1 MKETIE
7 KINNELKEFWNKN
20 QKKHPDICKNLELL
34 GIVVIKGGVPMIG
47 GALFGALIW
56 VAGGPIG
63 ITVGVPIGIL
73 LVFKGALLQF
83 KPSID
88 EKYNQIK
95 KTKKL
100 EKLLKRL
107 ESIVEEVNL
116 QEENIITIE
125 SDSEL
130 REENLSDILRKHK
143 LHNEECRKKFFED
156 DQSFKS
162 ETKLQDWGKNI
173 GEEVNKLHSAASLV
187 QQDVTS
193 NYQTSKM

>member
-20 QKKHPDICKNLELL
+20 QKKHPDICKNLELS

-47 GALFGALIW
+47 GALFGALIG
-56 VAGGPIG
+56 VPGG
-63 ITVGVPIGIL
+63 PIGIL

-116 QEENIITIE
+116 QEENTITIE

-143 LHNEECRKKFFED
+143 LYNEECRKKFFED
-156 DQSFKS
+156 DQSFQS
-162 ETKLQDWGKNI
+162 ETKLQEWGKNI
-173 GEEVNKLHSAASLV
+173 GEEVNKLHSVTSLG
-187 QQDVTS
+187 QQDVTN

>member
-1 MKETIE
+1 
-7 KINNELKEFWNKN
+7 
-20 QKKHPDICKNLELL
+20 
-34 GIVVIKGGVPMIG
+34 MIG
-47 GALFGALIW
+47 GALFGALIG
-56 VAGGPIG
+56 VSGGPIG
-63 ITVGVPIGIL
+63 VL

-116 QEENIITIE
+116 QEENTITIE

-130 REENLSDILRKHK
+130 REENLFDILRKHK
-143 LHNEECRKKFFED
+143 LYNEE
-156 DQSFKS
+156 
-162 ETKLQDWGKNI
+162 
-173 GEEVNKLHSAASLV
+173 
-187 QQDVTS
+187 
-193 NYQTSKM
+193 

>member
-1 MKETIE
+1 
-7 KINNELKEFWNKN
+7 
-20 QKKHPDICKNLELL
+20 
-34 GIVVIKGGVPMIG
+34 MIG
-47 GALFGALIW
+47 GALFGALIG

-63 ITVGVPIGIL
+63 ITVGVPIGVL

-143 LHNEECRKKFFED
+143 LYNEECRKKFFED

-173 GEEVNKLHSAASLV
+173 GEEVNKLHSVASLV
-187 QQDVTS
+187 QQNVTS

>member
-47 GALFGALIW
+47 

-63 ITVGVPIGIL
+63 ITVGVPIGVL

-143 LHNEECRKKFFED
+143 LYNEECRKKFFED

-173 GEEVNKLHSAASLV
+173 GEEVNKLHSVASLV
-187 QQDVTS
+187 QQNVTS

>member
-1 MKETIE
+1 MWGRTYWCI
-7 KINNELKEFWNKN
+7 
-20 QKKHPDICKNLELL
+20 
-34 GIVVIKGGVPMIG
+34 
-47 GALFGALIW
+47 AS
-56 VAGGPIG
+56 
-63 ITVGVPIGIL
+63 
-73 LVFKGALLQF
+73 FKGALLQF

-143 LHNEECRKKFFED
+143 LYNEECRKKFFED
-156 DQSFKS
+156 DQSFQS

-173 GEEVNKLHSAASLV
+173 GEEVNKLHSATSLG

>member
-47 GALFGALIW
+47 GALFGALIG
-56 VAGGPIG
+56 VVGGPIG
-63 ITVGVPIGIL
+63 ITVGVPIGVL

-143 LHNEECRKKFFED
+143 LYNEECR
-156 DQSFKS
+156 
-162 ETKLQDWGKNI
+162 KNI
-173 GEEVNKLHSAASLV
+173 GEEVNKLHSVAFLV
-187 QQDVTS
+187 QQNVTS

>member
-20 QKKHPDICKNLELL
+20 QKKHPDICKNLELS

-47 GALFGALIW
+47 GALFGALIG
-56 VAGGPIG
+56 VP
-63 ITVGVPIGIL
+63 GVPIGIL

-116 QEENIITIE
+116 QEENTITIE

-143 LHNEECRKKFFED
+143 LYNEECRKKFFED
-156 DQSFKS
+156 DQSFQS
-162 ETKLQDWGKNI
+162 ETKLQEWGKNI
-173 GEEVNKLHSAASLV
+173 GEEVNKLHSVTSLG
-187 QQDVTS
+187 QQDVTN

>member
-1 MKETIE
+1 
-7 KINNELKEFWNKN
+7 
-20 QKKHPDICKNLELL
+20 
-34 GIVVIKGGVPMIG
+34 MIG
-47 GALFGALIW
+47 GALFGALIG

-63 ITVGVPIGIL
+63 ITVGVPIGVL

-143 LHNEECRKKFFED
+143 LYNEECRKKFLKMMNHLNLK
-156 DQSFKS
+156 QNFK
-162 ETKLQDWGKNI
+162 I
-173 GEEVNKLHSAASLV
+173 EEKI
-187 QQDVTS
+187 
-193 NYQTSKM
+193 